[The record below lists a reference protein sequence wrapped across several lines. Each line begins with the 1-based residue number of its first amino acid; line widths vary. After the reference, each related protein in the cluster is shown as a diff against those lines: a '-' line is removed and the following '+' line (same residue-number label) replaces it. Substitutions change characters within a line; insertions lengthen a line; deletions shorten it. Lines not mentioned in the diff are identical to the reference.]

1 MVQRRWV
8 HAAPLADLPAHG
20 GRSLRIE
27 GRWYAL
33 FRAEDGTVLA
43 IDDACPHEG
52 TPLGDGAFHA
62 GRVICGSHDWVFDA
76 RSGACLNVPGVRVAC
91 YATRLV
97 GDAVEIAIDA

>member
-8 HAAPLADLPAHG
+8 YAAPITDLSPDR
-20 GRSLRIE
+20 GRSVQVE

-33 FRAEDGTVLA
+33 FRTEDGTILA

-52 TPLGDGAFHA
+52 TPLGEGAFHA

-76 RSGACLNVPGVRVAC
+76 RSGACLNHPGVRVAC